1 MLKKNVKCIMF
12 IYNQLKIPLVS
23 HQIKE
28 VKKIIKKI
36 AVFAFYRSPCV
47 PQYFIKNTQSYK
59 T

>member
-1 MLKKNVKCIMF
+1 MF

>member
-1 MLKKNVKCIMF
+1 MF

-28 VKKIIKKI
+28 VKKKI

-47 PQYFIKNTQSYK
+47 PQYFIKNT
-59 T
+59 

>member
-1 MLKKNVKCIMF
+1 MF

-28 VKKIIKKI
+28 VKKKKKI

-47 PQYFIKNTQSYK
+47 PQYFIKNT
-59 T
+59 

>member
-1 MLKKNVKCIMF
+1 MF

-28 VKKIIKKI
+28 VKKNNKKI

>member
-1 MLKKNVKCIMF
+1 MF

-28 VKKIIKKI
+28 VKKKKI

-47 PQYFIKNTQSYK
+47 PQYFIKNT
-59 T
+59 